1 MKGIIFN
8 VVEDAI
14 VAEHGE
20 EVWDALLGK
29 AGVDGAFT
37 SIGNYPD
44 EALFALV
51 AAGAEALGVSPTD
64 LTRHLGH
71 AALLGLAE
79 RYPHFFTPHTDAR
92 SFLLTLND
100 VIHPEVRKLHADTNP
115 PEFWFDTPTPDG
127 LVVHYRSERGL
138 CALAEGMI
146 AGTGAH
152 YGQAVSV
159 DQVAC
164 MHEGSDNCV
173 LDVTFGRG

>member
-20 EVWDALLGK
+20 EVWDALLDS

-37 SIGNYPD
+37 AIGNYPD
-44 EALFALV
+44 EILTALV
-51 AAGAEALGVSPTD
+51 QAGSAALGVPPAD

-71 AALLGLAE
+71 AALLGLAT
-79 RYPHFFTPHTDAR
+79 RYPHFFAPHDDAR

-100 VIHPEVRKLHADTNP
+100 VIHPEVRKLHADTDP
-115 PEFWFDTPTPDG
+115 PEFWFEPGDDG
-127 LVVHYRSERGL
+127 VLVVHYRSVRRL

-146 AGTGAH
+146 AGSGTHFGDT
-152 YGQAVSV
+152 VTV
-159 DQVAC
+159 DQVQC
-164 MHEGSDNCV
+164 TDDGHDRCV
-173 LDVTFGRG
+173 LHVTFTRA